1 VDLTTI
7 MIPTLIQGVAMAFFF
22 IPLITLALSGLTPDR
37 IPSASGLSNFVRIT
51 AGAMG
56 TSIFTTL
63 WESRAAMHHSQLV
76 EAINPGSEAANSAI
90 AGLMAQGMSR
100 EQALGA
106 IEQLINR
113 QVFTQSVTEL
123 FYVSAGVFL
132 LLIAL
137 IWLARPIKPGAGAA
151 PAVDASSAH

>member
-1 VDLTTI
+1 
-7 MIPTLIQGVAMAFFF
+7 M
-22 IPLITLALSGLTPDR
+22 
-37 IPSASGLSNFVRIT
+37 
-51 AGAMG
+51 
-56 TSIFTTL
+56 
-63 WESRAAMHHSQLV
+63 
-76 EAINPGSEAANSAI
+76 EAIHPGSESATSAI
-90 AGLMAQGMSR
+90 NGLMAQGMSR

-137 IWLARPIKPGAGAA
+137 IWLARPIKAAGTAPGADAA
-151 PAVDASSAH
+151 SAH